1 MSELCGWLNRQHLL
15 IRIPGWLLVIV
26 GFPVWIYL
34 LIWLFTA
41 LAAVCVALTIPFVIF
56 MVVKNQIEWNRL
68 TPELRA
74 ARKELN
80 NVLCRRIDKQW
91 GSTF

>member
-26 GFPVWIYL
+26 GFPAFIYC
-34 LIWLFTA
+34 LII
-41 LAAVCVALTIPFVIF
+41 LAAGLATVCVVLTVPFVIF
-56 MVVKNQIEWNRL
+56 KVVKGQMEWNKL
-68 TPELRA
+68 TPEQRA

-80 NVLCRRIDKQW
+80 DALCRRIDKQW
-91 GSTF
+91 GSTL